1 VTQKL
6 SDHRTNQ
13 NKKNVTYLFHVVVNG
28 ATFFNS
34 GNNGGEVI
42 IGEDHVGS
50 RLGNSGTRTHSNTNF
65 GLLQGWGIIDTITSL

>member
-1 VTQKL
+1 MTFDKSDQKVKL
-6 SDHRTNQ
+6 
-13 NKKNVTYLFHVVVNG
+13 TYLFHVVVNG

-42 IGEDHVGS
+42 ISEDHVGS

-65 GLLQGWGIIDTITSL
+65 GFLQSWGIVDTITSLEKR